1 MSSDAQD
8 VVYCTYHPNIPTT
21 LRCARCGK
29 PICSRDAQLT
39 EVGYRCPDCVKQQQ
53 TIFYTG
59 TWTDYVVAAI
69 VSLPLAFGAA
79 LLLTSINLIWFF
91 IIFLAPLA
99 GGFIA
104 EAVRWAVRRRRSRY
118 LWLVACG
125 AIVLGSLPSLVRP
138 LVLLALGAGGG
149 ALLGLLFPVLYLILA
164 VGAAYARLR
173 F

>member
-1 MSSDAQD
+1 MSSDPQD

-53 TIFYTG
+53 AIFYTG
-59 TWTDYVVAAI
+59 TWYDYVIAAI

-118 LWLVACG
+118 LWLVVCG
-125 AIVLGSLPSLVRP
+125 AIVLGALPTLVRP
-138 LVLLALGAGGG
+138 LGLLTVGAGG
-149 ALLGLLFPVLYLILA
+149 ALLGLLFPLLYLALA